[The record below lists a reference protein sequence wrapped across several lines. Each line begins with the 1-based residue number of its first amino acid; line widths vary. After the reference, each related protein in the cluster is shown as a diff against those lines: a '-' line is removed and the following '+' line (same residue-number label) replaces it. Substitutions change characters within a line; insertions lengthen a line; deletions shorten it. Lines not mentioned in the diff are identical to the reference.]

1 MSTIKSEATGAG
13 GIRGTSQN
21 TQVDHTSV
29 RDVKQAALILWA
41 AIREP
46 SREIRCMGCLEYKH
60 PSPAWQVIT
69 FIPTNKAQ
77 WPIAYVICDQCLA
90 DKSRIQATQRRIEL
104 VSMEMTHPTE
114 CKGGVQ

>member
-1 MSTIKSEATGAG
+1 MSTKKTEASGGAG
-13 GIRGTSQN
+13 DRGT
-21 TQVDHTSV
+21 TQKSYDNHTPA
-29 RDVKQAALILWA
+29 RDVKQAALTLWA

-46 SREIRCMGCLEYKH
+46 SREIRCMGCLQYKR